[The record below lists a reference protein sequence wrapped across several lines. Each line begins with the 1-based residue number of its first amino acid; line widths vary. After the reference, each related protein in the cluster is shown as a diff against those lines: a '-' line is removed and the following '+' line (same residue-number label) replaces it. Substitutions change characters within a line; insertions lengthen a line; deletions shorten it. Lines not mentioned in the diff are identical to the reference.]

1 MCCPRAALSVLCP
14 SSPAGWLEM
23 VALAER
29 RRARRIACCGFC
41 FQAKLPLCSSMW
53 LKETEI
59 SPSGLLFSD
68 QQCKPKAVLQGSE
81 YFCRKRSGEKGL
93 TMASKGTE
101 VGRAE
106 RGERERPDSTG
117 KQRQPWFNTFPT
129 SHFVWELSSEYPSLS
144 VPMVCEN
151 H

>member
-1 MCCPRAALSVLCP
+1 MCCPTAVLSVRCP
-14 SSPAGWLEM
+14 FSPAGWLEM

-29 RRARRIACCGFC
+29 RHSGRIACCGFC
-41 FQAKLPLCSSMW
+41 FQAELPLCSSMW

-59 SPSGLLFSD
+59 SLSGLLLSD
-68 QQCKPKAVLQGSE
+68 QQCKPKAVLRGSE
-81 YFCRKRSGEKGL
+81 YFCRKQSGEKGL
-93 TMASKGTE
+93 TMANKGTE

-106 RGERERPDSTG
+106 GRERGCLDSTE
-117 KQRQPWFNTFPT
+117 KQRRPWFNTFPT
-129 SHFVWELSSEYPSLS
+129 SHSVWELSSKYSSLF

>member
-1 MCCPRAALSVLCP
+1 MCCPRAALNVLCP
-14 SSPAGWLEM
+14 SSPAGWVEM

-29 RRARRIACCGFC
+29 RRSRRIACCGFC
-41 FQAKLPLCSSMW
+41 FQAKLSLCSSMW

-68 QQCKPKAVLQGSE
+68 QQCKPKAVLQGSD
-81 YFCRKRSGEKGL
+81 YFCRKQSGEEGL

-106 RGERERPDSTG
+106 GRERERERVPGQHRKAKTAMV
-117 KQRQPWFNTFPT
+117 Q
-129 SHFVWELSSEYPSLS
+129 HLSNLS
-144 VPMVCEN
+144 FCLGVEQ
-151 H
+151 